1 MALLD
6 LRRFGTSLSNAMTGP
21 GVGGGLLTPEQ
32 QRANASQAR
41 LMGFLQMLD
50 AGGRGQTMGRG
61 LLRGIQTAH
70 DTRNTLGHNQ
80 LQLLQAQ
87 QARQKA
93 LASQTLFSRLANQ
106 YDVRTYQGNVNASA
120 DAFAAGDQDVAAMFI
135 NRAQQIGVPLTETE
149 QAALAE
155 VRART
160 KKIEAETRDISEGDD
175 AQEQERQALELS
187 ILRAKVKEA
196 ETPPVSQE
204 ERLRQKELEQ
214 RQELRIAK
222 EEKARQA
229 LPRLAN
235 EYKLVKEL
243 TTAVLGGEEYFDART
258 GDDVFF
264 ASVGP
269 LQGLGRGE
277 VLAALGD
284 PSKRDRRRLIE
295 QLSSKAYMQ
304 ARQALRGGGQITE
317 NEAARAEDAITRI
330 GQANVSDEA
339 FIEALFDFVDAVKDG
354 LDILTAEANIPA
366 TSDGAEWTIEEN

>member
-1 MALLD
+1 M
-6 LRRFGTSLSNAMTGP
+6 
-21 GVGGGLLTPEQ
+21 
-32 QRANASQAR
+32 
-41 LMGFLQMLD
+41 
-50 AGGRGQTMGRG
+50 
-61 LLRGIQTAH
+61 
-70 DTRNTLGHNQ
+70 
-80 LQLLQAQ
+80 
-87 QARQKA
+87 
-93 LASQTLFSRLANQ
+93 
-106 YDVRTYQGNVNASA
+106 
-120 DAFAAGDQDVAAMFI
+120 
-135 NRAQQIGVPLTETE
+135 
-149 QAALAE
+149 
-155 VRART
+155 
-160 KKIEAETRDISEGDD
+160 
-175 AQEQERQALELS
+175 
-187 ILRAKVKEA
+187 
-196 ETPPVSQE
+196 
-204 ERLRQKELEQ
+204 
-214 RQELRIAK
+214 RIAK